1 MHSGDGKSR
10 VGRRVE
16 DAGTGLASDILT
28 AQPCDGSLQ
37 LVDWREKCRLA
48 TNQVAKRGWSHL
60 ASLSIGRCRQRL
72 GLEPKNMSLAPCG
85 LLRTA

>member
-48 TNQVAKRGWSHL
+48 RLIKWPSAD
-60 ASLSIGRCRQRL
+60 GRI
-72 GLEPKNMSLAPCG
+72 
-85 LLRTA
+85 